1 MNNNELSGEQR
12 RQLIDAQQNYG
23 VLRAAAREKRRR
35 FVGGMRWATRESGE
49 YLLRKI
55 GASERSLGPRSPET
69 EKTYDAFVAGRAAIN
84 ERMNGVAKRLDEM
97 APVNRAM
104 GIGRLPTTPARIL
117 RECDARELLGGQ
129 LFVVG
134 TNALYAY
141 EALAGIRFESG
152 LLATA
157 DIDLLFD
164 ARRRMSVVAR
174 EEVNEKGL
182 IGILQRTDK
191 SFAPQH
197 KRAFRAVNKD
207 GYLVDFIRPQAK
219 NVLTDQRRSALSDD
233 ENDLEGAAIFGL
245 DWLINAP
252 KVETIVIAASGMPAP
267 IVAVDPR
274 VYALHKFWLAKRP
287 DRSPLK
293 AGRDRAQAEAEAVA
307 AVAMQYLNLDFAGA
321 DLAALPEE
329 IRKLPSDFMV
339 PKIERDDLPNW

>member
-12 RQLIDAQQNYG
+12 RQLIDAQQNYA

-35 FVGGMRWATRESGE
+35 FAGGMRWATRESGE

-55 GASERSLGPRSPET
+55 GVSERSLGPRGPET
-69 EKTYDAFVAGRAAIN
+69 EKAYNSFVAGRTAIK
-84 ERMNGVAKRLDEM
+84 ERMDGAAKRMDEM
-97 APVNRAM
+97 APVNRAL

-129 LFVVG
+129 LFVIG

-141 EALAGIRFESG
+141 EVLAGVRFENG

-164 ARRRMSVVAR
+164 ARRRMSVIAR
-174 EEVNEKGL
+174 EGVNEKGL

-197 KRAFRAVNKD
+197 KRAFCAVNKD
-207 GYLVDFIRPQAK
+207 GYIVDFIRPQAK
-219 NVLTDQRRSALSDD
+219 NVLSDKRRSALSDD
-233 ENDLEGAAIFGL
+233 ENDLEGAAIIGL

-252 KVETIVIAASGMPAP
+252 KVETIVIAESGMPAP

-293 AGRDRAQAEAEAVA
+293 AARDRAQAEAVA
-307 AVAMQYLNLDFAGA
+307 AIAIRYLNLDFAGA
-321 DLAALPEE
+321 DLAALPEA
-329 IRKLPSDFMV
+329 IRKLPSDFTV
-339 PKIERDDLPNW
+339 PKIENDDLPDW